1 MASVVGICNGALNQL
16 GATTIL
22 SLTEDSK
29 NARLCNSRYTQV
41 RDALFRTH
49 PWNCLQ
55 KRIELALDTSAP
67 TWGFKYS
74 YDLPGDCLRLL
85 RILEYDS
92 NHKVEGRSIL
102 SNSETMKILYISR
115 VTDPNQYDELLR
127 ETLSSALGADIAYAI
142 TSNNTT
148 SQNMIVSY
156 QEKLRDARFVD
167 STEGQN
173 VEQDLGMADV
183 IDAGTF
189 IDQGFN
195 QWLVLSVEIKKL
207 YWWRIITKIRW

>member
-1 MASVVGICNGALNQL
+1 MASVVDICNGSLNQL

-55 KRIELALDTSAP
+55 KRIELAADTTAP
-67 TWGFKYS
+67 AWGFTNAFT
-74 YDLPGDCLRLL
+74 LPSDCLRLL
-85 RILEYDS
+85 RILDYDS
-92 NHKVEGRSIL
+92 NYKVEGRKIL
-102 SNSETMKILYISR
+102 SNTSGMKILYVARI
-115 VTDPNQYDELLR
+115 TDPNQYDELLR
-127 ETLSSALGADIAYAI
+127 ETISASLGADIAFGI
-142 TSNNTT
+142 TSNNQTAK
-148 SQNMIVSY
+148 NMY
-156 QEKLRDARFVD
+156 ELFKDKLRDARFVD

-173 VEQDLGMADV
+173 VEQDLGMTDV

-189 IDQGFN
+189 INSRF
-195 QWLVLSVEIKKL
+195 
-207 YWWRIITKIRW
+207 

>member
-29 NARLCNSRYTQV
+29 NARLCNSRYDQV

-55 KRIELALDTSAP
+55 KRIELALDASAP

-74 YDLPGDCLRLL
+74 YTLPADCLRLL
-85 RILEYDS
+85 RILDYDT
-92 NHKVEGRSIL
+92 NYKVEGRKVL
-102 SNSETMKILYISR
+102 SNSETMKILYVSR
-115 VTDPNQYDELLR
+115 VTDPNEYDELLR
-127 ETLSSALGADIAYAI
+127 ETISASLGADIAFGV
-142 TSNNTT
+142 TSNNQTAK
-148 SQNMIVSY
+148 NMY
-156 QEKLRDARFVD
+156 ELFKDKLRDARFVD

-173 VEQDLGMADV
+173 VEQDLGMTDV

-189 IDQGFN
+189 INSRF
-195 QWLVLSVEIKKL
+195 
-207 YWWRIITKIRW
+207 

>member
-1 MASVVGICNGALNQL
+1 MASIVGICNGALNQL

-41 RDALFRTH
+41 RDGVFRSH

-55 KRIELALDTSAP
+55 KRIELAQDTTAP
-67 TWGFKYS
+67 AWGFKYA
-74 YDLPGDCLRLL
+74 YTLPADCLRLL
-85 RILEYDS
+85 RILDYDS
-92 NHKVEGRSIL
+92 NYKVEGRKIL
-102 SNSETMKILYISR
+102 SNTETMKILYVSR
-115 VTDPNQYDELLR
+115 VTDPNEYDESLR
-127 ETLSSALGADIAYAI
+127 ETLSSALSADIAFAV

-148 SQNMIVSY
+148 ATNMY
-156 QEKLRDARFVD
+156 NLFQDKLKDARFID

-189 IDQGFN
+189 INSRF
-195 QWLVLSVEIKKL
+195 
-207 YWWRIITKIRW
+207 

>member
-1 MASVVGICNGALNQL
+1 MASTVEICNRALNQL

-55 KRIELALDTSAP
+55 KRIQIAADSTAP
-67 TWGFKYS
+67 AWGFTYA
-74 YDLPGDCLRLL
+74 YTLPADCLRLL
-85 RILEYDS
+85 KILDYDS
-92 NHKVEGRSIL
+92 NYKVEGRKVL
-102 SNSETMKILYISR
+102 SNTETMKILYVAR
-115 VTDPNQYDELLR
+115 VTDPNEYDELLR
-127 ETLSSALGADIAYAI
+127 ETLSASLSADIAFAV

-148 SQNMIVSY
+148 SQNMYQLY
-156 QEKLRDARFVD
+156 QEKLKDARFVD

-173 VEQDLGMADV
+173 VDQDLGMADV

-189 IDQGFN
+189 INSRF
-195 QWLVLSVEIKKL
+195 
-207 YWWRIITKIRW
+207 

>member
-1 MASVVGICNGALNQL
+1 MASVVDICNGALNQL

-67 TWGFKYS
+67 IWGFKYS
-74 YDLPGDCLRLL
+74 YTLPADCLRLL
-85 RILEYDS
+85 RILDYDT
-92 NHKVEGRSIL
+92 NYKVEGRKVL
-102 SNSETMKILYISR
+102 SNSETMKILYVSR
-115 VTDPNQYDELLR
+115 VTDPNEYDELLR
-127 ETLSSALGADIAYAI
+127 ETISASLGADIAFGV
-142 TSNNTT
+142 TSNNQTAT
-148 SQNMIVSY
+148 NMY
-156 QEKLRDARFVD
+156 NLFKEKLRDARFVD

-173 VEQDLGMADV
+173 IDSDLGMADV
-183 IDAGTF
+183 IDASTF
-189 IDQGFN
+189 IN
-195 QWLVLSVEIKKL
+195 SR
-207 YWWRIITKIRW
+207 Y

>member
-1 MASVVGICNGALNQL
+1 MASVVDICNGALNQL

-55 KRIELALDTSAP
+55 KRIELAADTTAP
-67 TWGFKYS
+67 AWGFTNAFT
-74 YDLPGDCLRLL
+74 LPSDCLRLL
-85 RILEYDS
+85 RILDYDS
-92 NHKVEGRSIL
+92 NYKVEGRKIL
-102 SNSETMKILYISR
+102 SNSSGMKILYVAR
-115 VTDPNQYDELLR
+115 VTDPNEYDELLR
-127 ETLSSALGADIAYAI
+127 ETLSASLGADIAFGV
-142 TSNNTT
+142 TSNNQTT
-148 SQNMIVSY
+148 QNMYSLF
-156 QEKLRDARFVD
+156 QDKLRDARFVD

-173 VEQDLGMADV
+173 VEQDLGMTDV

-189 IDQGFN
+189 INSRF
-195 QWLVLSVEIKKL
+195 
-207 YWWRIITKIRW
+207 

>member
-1 MASVVGICNGALNQL
+1 MASIVGICNGALNQL

-22 SLTEDSK
+22 SLSEDSK

-55 KRIELALDTSAP
+55 KRLQIAADATAP
-67 TWGFKYS
+67 AWGFKFAYT
-74 YDLPGDCLRLL
+74 LPADCLRLL
-85 RILEYDS
+85 KILDYDS
-92 NHKVEGRSIL
+92 NYKVEGRKIL
-102 SNSETMKILYISR
+102 SNTSSMKILYVAR
-115 VTDPNQYDELLR
+115 VTDPNEYDELLR
-127 ETLSSALGADIAYAI
+127 ETLSASLSADIAFAV

-148 SQNMIVSY
+148 SQNMYQLY

-173 VEQDLGMADV
+173 VDQDLGMADV

-189 IDQGFN
+189 INSRF
-195 QWLVLSVEIKKL
+195 
-207 YWWRIITKIRW
+207 

>member
-1 MASVVGICNGALNQL
+1 MASTVEICNGALNQL

-55 KRIELALDTSAP
+55 ARLELAASTDSPA
-67 TWGFKYS
+67 WGFTYA
-74 YDLPGDCLRLL
+74 YTLPANCLRLL
-85 RILEYDS
+85 RVLDYDS
-92 NHKVEGRSIL
+92 NYKVEGRKIL
-102 SNSETMKILYISR
+102 SNASTMKILYISR
-115 VTDPNQYDELLR
+115 VTDPNEYDELLR
-127 ETLSSALGADIAYAI
+127 ETLSAALGADIAYAV

-148 SQNMIVSY
+148 SQNMILSY

-173 VEQDLGMADV
+173 VDQDLGMTDV
-183 IDAGTF
+183 IDAGSF
-189 IDQGFN
+189 INSRF
-195 QWLVLSVEIKKL
+195 
-207 YWWRIITKIRW
+207 